1 MKTAEP
7 PMGTFTSRRPE
18 LPRPVA
24 SPAPDSEAVRARR
37 VDSKSRINQ
46 SIHYMMD
53 HLDQPLQVAKLAAL
67 ENVSASHYF
76 ALFKSR
82 TGRSPIDFF
91 IRLRMRRACEL
102 LRETSLSIKEIAAE
116 LGYDDPFYFSRI
128 FKSVNQV
135 APREYR
141 VNGGAPDGMQ
151 MVPLPRTSVQFEQ
164 AS

>member
-1 MKTAEP
+1 MKTLESPIDALNGRRNE
-7 PMGTFTSRRPE
+7 FSRPAAA
-18 LPRPVA
+18 LGPSAA
-24 SPAPDSEAVRARR
+24 SLHTHRG
-37 VDSKSRINQ
+37 DSKNRINQ

-53 HLDQPLQVAKLAAL
+53 HLDQPLQVSKLAAL

-82 TGRSPIDFF
+82 TGRSPIDYF

-141 VNGGAPDGMQ
+141 VHGGMPPAMQ
-151 MVPLPRTSVQFEQ
+151 AVPLPQNSLQLERVS
-164 AS
+164 

>member
-1 MKTAEP
+1 
-7 PMGTFTSRRPE
+7 
-18 LPRPVA
+18 
-24 SPAPDSEAVRARR
+24 
-37 VDSKSRINQ
+37 
-46 SIHYMMD
+46 MD

-82 TGRSPIDFF
+82 TGRSPIDYF
-91 IRLRMRRACEL
+91 IHLRMRRACEL

-128 FKSVNQV
+128 FKSVNHV

-141 VNGGAPDGMQ
+141 VHRGALPVVQ
-151 MVPLPRTSVQFEQ
+151 PVPLPQNSLQLQRMS
-164 AS
+164 